1 MGHGP
6 KKFACD
12 VIVALSGKFL
22 MQYGMTFWKV
32 HNLKVRCITCKNFSN
47 RVNPSIRNSTSVG
60 GLN

>member
-47 RVNPSIRNSTSVG
+47 RVNPYAI
-60 GLN
+60 LHP